1 MSLITEI
8 QRGDEPIT
16 VEFEVDLRNWE
27 LTYSDI
33 PLTSDEVDEL
43 LYFAYDT
50 EGYPEREYQPLR

>member
-8 QRGDEPIT
+8 HRGDEPIT

-43 LYFAYDT
+43 LDLAYVT
-50 EGYPEREYQPLR
+50 EGYAEREYQPLR

>member
-50 EGYPEREYQPLR
+50 EG